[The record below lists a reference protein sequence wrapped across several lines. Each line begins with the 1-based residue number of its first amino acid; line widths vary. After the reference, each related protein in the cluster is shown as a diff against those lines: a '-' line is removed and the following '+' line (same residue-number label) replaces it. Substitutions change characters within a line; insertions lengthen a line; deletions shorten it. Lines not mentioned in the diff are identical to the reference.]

1 MISLSVPSLPLACRE
16 NNIEECEL
24 EMFFS
29 VDQETLG
36 VLSNHELAPGG
47 SDKAV
52 TEENKEEYVE

>member
-1 MISLSVPSLPLACRE
+1 
-16 NNIEECEL
+16 
-24 EMFFS
+24 MFFS

-36 VLSNHELAPGG
+36 VLKSHNLVPGG